1 MLRVLNEEQVDYL
14 LIGGMNFLIRHL
26 PELTFDVD
34 IWAGDEEENLRRLNR
49 ALRRLGAQWG
59 RTETEW
65 RPVPEDPRWL
75 QLQPVFCLTTDHGAL
90 DIFREVRGLE
100 GRFEECKAR
109 RVRTET
115 ARRDSGAF
123 DVAVSTDA
131 RNNSTRVFIDS
142 YGRAGQFGY
151 GPSIEL
157 TGSEALTLFRALKRH
172 YESTGKDSALYT

>member
-1 MLRVLNEEQVDYL
+1 MSKSRKNVTPTNKNA
-14 LIGGMNFLIRHL
+14 IIR
-26 PELTFDVD
+26 T
-34 IWAGDEEENLRRLNR
+34 
-49 ALRRLGAQWG
+49 
-59 RTETEW
+59 RTD
-65 RPVPEDPRWL
+65 RN
-75 QLQPVFCLTTDHGAL
+75 G
-90 DIFREVRGLE
+90 
-100 GRFEECKAR
+100 